1 MTLSRLSVS
10 KITAA
15 CAAGLALLIVI
26 GCADDSGLA
35 KRYPVSGKV
44 SYNGKPVPQGRIDF
58 APAKGGEGRAA
69 SGDIADGSYSLT
81 TATTGDGAIPGPYK
95 VSVIA
100 KERPATKAASK
111 FGGAPSQQEVVRLN
125 KETKSLVPTKYSD
138 PQSSPLTTE
147 VKAES
152 QTINFELTD

>member
-1 MTLSRLSVS
+1 M
-10 KITAA
+10 
-15 CAAGLALLIVI
+15 
-26 GCADDSGLA
+26 
-35 KRYPVSGKV
+35 
-44 SYNGKPVPQGRIDF
+44 
-58 APAKGGEGRAA
+58 
-69 SGDIADGSYSLT
+69 
-81 TATTGDGAIPGPYK
+81 
-95 VSVIA
+95 SVIA

-125 KETKSLVPTKYSD
+125 KETKSLVPTKYGD